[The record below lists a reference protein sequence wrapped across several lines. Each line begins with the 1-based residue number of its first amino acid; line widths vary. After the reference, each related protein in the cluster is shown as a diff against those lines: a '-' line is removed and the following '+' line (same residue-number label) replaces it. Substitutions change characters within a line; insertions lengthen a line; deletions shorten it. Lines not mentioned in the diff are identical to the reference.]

1 VGTTNLFV
9 ELVVIGVGAAAWL
22 VLLVL
27 AAFGWAWVPVE
38 RAFSSTALVPL
49 VSVVYLLGI
58 VSDRIADTL
67 FERWWVPRLRRE
79 RFPEIAAYHDARR
92 DILTRSARLA
102 DQLEYGR
109 SRLRICRGWAL
120 NAVLTALALDLFLWR
135 RVGGPAA
142 ARLALFGTGALLAL
156 AWGCW
161 YSWRA
166 LTVTEYRKVA
176 EQADYLRRANPDGG
190 AHPSS
195 IVPVNGGA
203 G

>member
-1 VGTTNLFV
+1 MGTTNLFV

-27 AAFGWAWVPVE
+27 AAFGWAWVPLE
-38 RAFSSTALVPL
+38 QTFSSTALVPL
-49 VSVVYLLGI
+49 ISVVYLLGI
-58 VSDRIADTL
+58 VSDRVADSL
-67 FERWWVPRLRRE
+67 FERVWVPRLRAAT
-79 RFPEIAAYHDARR
+79 FPALAAYHDARR

-135 RVGGPAA
+135 QVTGPPAV
-142 ARLALFGTGALLAL
+142 RLALFGTVALLAL
-156 AWGCW
+156 AGACW

-166 LTVTEYRKVA
+166 LTVTEYRKVR
-176 EQADYLRRANPDGG
+176 EQAAYLRAVGRG
-190 AHPSS
+190 A
-195 IVPVNGGA
+195 A
-203 G
+203 AAE